1 MSNYNNSGGTEYVPP
16 VALFKVGDHVR
27 LKNDKNS
34 PNMTVEDVKTDNND
48 ASKMVYDCTWFNS
61 STQSYRHETF
71 GESVLE
77 LVTDSAVKA
86 LPATEQN
93 KLNSA
98 KNHVLTLHNA
108 ALDMENANPNHRLN
122 IGKNRSNLNIRG

>member
-1 MSNYNNSGGTEYVPP
+1 MTNS
-16 VALFKVGDHVR
+16 LFKVGDHVR

-34 PNMTVEDVKTDNND
+34 PNMTVENVKQDNN
-48 ASKMVYDCTWFNS
+48 KNVYDCTWFNS
-61 STQSYRHETF
+61 PTQSYRQDTF
-71 GESVLE
+71 VEEVLE

-98 KNHVLTLHNA
+98 KNNVLALHNA
-108 ALDMENANPNHRLN
+108 ALDMERQNPNSRLN
-122 IGKNRSNLNIRG
+122 IVRNKTGLNIRGY